1 MQLHSQHEL
10 HDDEQ
15 EQNVSRSQIIVFR
28 LGGESYGLPID
39 DIKEVVLTPRITR
52 LPLMPSFVRG
62 VANIRGEIIAI
73 LDLEEKFGLHTSSS
87 QEELSETERNYCLV
101 VESEAY
107 QMAILVREVP
117 NTLSIPD
124 PLIDN
129 APAVLQEQSQM
140 RNYITGIA
148 RYQEQLIILIDLFKA
163 IDPQEIREIV
173 QGEDP
178 GNSK

>member
-1 MQLHSQHEL
+1 MQTHSQQDPL
-10 HDDEQ
+10 DDDQ

-73 LDLEEKFGLHTSSS
+73 LDLEEKFGLYTG
-87 QEELSETERNYCLV
+87 ENNTPAETDRNYCLV

-117 NTLSIPD
+117 NTLSIPE

-129 APAVLQEQSQM
+129 SPAVLQEQSQM

-173 QGEDP
+173 QSEDT
-178 GNSK
+178 GRSH